1 MDSLQ
6 PVIIDLNS
14 GDKLNESYLSMLGG
28 AVELMLQGMFGGIAP
43 AVRIKGTPSQVA
55 AFGDALSQEKKY
67 IDAFS
72 KYGLGD
78 PRSFSSRHDLERAIA
93 NFESET
99 GILWPFK

>member
-43 AVRIKGTPSQVA
+43 PVRVKGTP
-55 AFGDALSQEKKY
+55 
-67 IDAFS
+67 
-72 KYGLGD
+72 
-78 PRSFSSRHDLERAIA
+78 
-93 NFESET
+93 
-99 GILWPFK
+99 